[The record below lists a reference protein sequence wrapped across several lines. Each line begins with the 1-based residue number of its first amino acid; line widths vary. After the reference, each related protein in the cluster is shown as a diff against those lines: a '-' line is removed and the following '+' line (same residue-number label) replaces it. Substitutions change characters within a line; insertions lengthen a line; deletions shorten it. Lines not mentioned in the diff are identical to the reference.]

1 MNLPSHSIP
10 RWRSSTF
17 KSVTHP
23 YTGWCSCS
31 DTSRKFRNNHMHY
44 EFLNFI
50 LADSLLRLFATRNSL
65 HISFSSPARILFLGP
80 ASLAIIVYFTD
91 LALCARRCCWFTT
104 QWTAKQLKDVS
115 LPKIRERLPP
125 YFTSFTGSV
134 ASRVQEPNFFAVGE

>member
-1 MNLPSHSIP
+1 MVKIYHHIPSQDGVHQLWNQLHTHALGDVLVVIP
-10 RWRSSTF
+10 
-17 KSVTHP
+17 H
-23 YTGWCSCS
+23 
-31 DTSRKFRNNHMHY
+31 RNWTTTMI